1 MRNAGGFLGLGFL
14 TLVAA
19 AAIAAPWLPLRD
31 PAAQPDGLVLRDLPP
46 FARVPTVHLANGEV
60 RYADE
65 IRIRMAGARA
75 AAPDGLEI
83 RRGAEW
89 TRIPATELAAGVA
102 LQSVSASR
110 FVLGT
115 DGYGRDLL
123 SRLVH
128 GARVSLLVGFLAAAL
143 AVGLGSAVG
152 LAAGVGGALLDA
164 LLMRIADVF
173 LSIPRIFL
181 LVLLVAL
188 YGRSL
193 TGTILV
199 LSATT
204 WMAAAKV
211 VRAEVLSQRERDF
224 VRAARAAGSSA
235 PRLAIVHLL
244 PAVATPLLVEAS
256 LRVANTILLE
266 SSLSFLGLGVPPPVA
281 SWGSLVADGRDS
293 LLSAWWISTLPGIA
307 VAVTVFAVT
316 ALAESLRRR
325 VSPRL
330 ATVDTN

>member
-1 MRNAGGFLGLGFL
+1 VTTLPGRIAIGFLVLLG
-14 TLVAA
+14 AA
-19 AAIAAPWLPLRD
+19 ALAAPWLPLRD

-46 FARVPTVHLANGEV
+46 LARVPTVRLANGGV

-65 IRIRMAGARA
+65 IRIRLVSSARPGAGESVE
-75 AAPDGLEI
+75 L
-83 RRGAEW
+83 RRGEEW
-89 TRIPATELAAGVA
+89 TRIPAEELAGGEA
-102 LQSVSASR
+102 LASVSAER

-123 SRLVH
+123 SRLVY
-128 GARVSLLVGFLAAAL
+128 GGRISLLVGFLAAAL
-143 AVGLGSAVG
+143 AVAVG
-152 LAAGVGGALLDA
+152 ALVGLSAGIGGGFVDA
-164 LLMRIADVF
+164 VLMRATDVF

-199 LSATT
+199 LAATT

-224 VRAARAAGSSA
+224 VRAARATGASL
-235 PRLAIVHLL
+235 PRLALVHLL
-244 PAVATPLLVEAS
+244 PAVAAPLLVEAS

-266 SSLSFLGLGVPPPVA
+266 SSLSFLGLGVPPPIA
-281 SWGSLVADGRDS
+281 SWGSVIADGRDS

-307 VAVTVFAVT
+307 VAATVLAVT
-316 ALAESLRRR
+316 ASSESLRQRF
-325 VSPRL
+325 SPRL
-330 ATVDTN
+330 RPGTS